1 MKIQRKLA
9 LGYTI
14 IVALIGGIVYTY
26 LHEWRQMNRL
36 EREVKE
42 IHRLRQNVH
51 EAYVH
56 MLDLTMFGETILE
69 WEEAD
74 TALYRTKRLEVD
86 SILCEFKNYYSGE
99 RIDSLRHLMAE
110 KEIQLFN
117 ISQLFDRQMELGEEL
132 AERVPVIAYES
143 TQEPPKKKGGFLGL
157 FKKKEKTPPQ
167 STTSTKLYT
176 LNRDV
181 IRKQSEQSRQLSETA
196 DSLAQR
202 NLNINQRLKSLIAA
216 MDERVTTDLL
226 EREQQIIETRER
238 TKVWLGGITA
248 FIFLALLLSYIVIMR
263 DYGHKERGRRKLE
276 ASNRKNAELLE
287 MRNKIIMTISH
298 DIRGPLNGISG
309 NAELAMDMRDKKR
322 RNHKLRNITIL
333 CKHVLHLVNNLL
345 DVYRLDEA
353 KETPNPVP
361 FHLSESLE
369 RIADSVS
376 HMIKEKGLQFKHRYT
391 NTNVTVKGDRDKM
404 GRIINNLITNAVK
417 FTSEGNVCFK
427 ASYENGWLTMKV
439 SDTGVGISEDMM
451 KRIYVPFE
459 RATNENN
466 ADGYGLGLPITKG
479 LVTLLG
485 GTIEVESKQGAG
497 TIFTVKLPLPVTD
510 ESVEEETVMD
520 DISHHLPG
528 SVIAIDDDTL
538 QLEVIKEMLE
548 RNGVSCKTCI
558 NAKELFEEMRNKD
571 YDLVLTG
578 IQMPD
583 TNGYRVLELLR
594 KSRIGNSRTVP
605 VVAMTAREDGDRQA
619 LLDAGFDGCI
629 FKPFSMVD
637 LLQHLASVVMEREQS
652 ESADFSGLLAE
663 VTDKRKVLELLLESC
678 EKDMTDLKIAMTTE
692 KVESMRNVVHRM
704 MPMWE
709 MLSMENTL
717 LAYRKA
723 LKERDNDIQALLVH
737 TGQIITHIERLM
749 EDARKEIERIADEET
764 DTDSRGQYS
773 PLAYTEGLAGA

>member
-1 MKIQRKLA
+1 
-9 LGYTI
+9 
-14 IVALIGGIVYTY
+14 
-26 LHEWRQMNRL
+26 
-36 EREVKE
+36 
-42 IHRLRQNVH
+42 
-51 EAYVH
+51 
-56 MLDLTMFGETILE
+56 
-69 WEEAD
+69 
-74 TALYRTKRLEVD
+74 
-86 SILCEFKNYYSGE
+86 
-99 RIDSLRHLMAE
+99 
-110 KEIQLFN
+110 
-117 ISQLFDRQMELGEEL
+117 
-132 AERVPVIAYES
+132 
-143 TQEPPKKKGGFLGL
+143 
-157 FKKKEKTPPQ
+157 
-167 STTSTKLYT
+167 
-176 LNRDV
+176 
-181 IRKQSEQSRQLSETA
+181 
-196 DSLAQR
+196 
-202 NLNINQRLKSLIAA
+202 
-216 MDERVTTDLL
+216 
-226 EREQQIIETRER
+226 
-238 TKVWLGGITA
+238 
-248 FIFLALLLSYIVIMR
+248 
-263 DYGHKERGRRKLE
+263 
-276 ASNRKNAELLE
+276 
-287 MRNKIIMTISH
+287 
-298 DIRGPLNGISG
+298 
-309 NAELAMDMRDKKR
+309 
-322 RNHKLRNITIL
+322 
-333 CKHVLHLVNNLL
+333 
-345 DVYRLDEA
+345 
-353 KETPNPVP
+353 
-361 FHLSESLE
+361 
-369 RIADSVS
+369 
-376 HMIKEKGLQFKHRYT
+376 
-391 NTNVTVKGDRDKM
+391 
-404 GRIINNLITNAVK
+404 
-417 FTSEGNVCFK
+417 
-427 ASYENGWLTMKV
+427 MKV

-497 TIFTVKLPLPVTD
+497 TIFIVKLPLPVTD
-510 ESVEEETVMD
+510 ESVEEETVMN

-528 SVIAIDDDTL
+528 SVITIDDDTL

-558 NAKELFEEMRNKD
+558 NAKELFEEIRNKD
-571 YDLVLTG
+571 YDLVLTD

-637 LLQHLASVVMEREQS
+637 LLQHLASVVKEREQN

-663 VTDKRKVLELLLESC
+663 VTDKRKVLRLLLESC

-723 LKERDNDIQALLVH
+723 LKEQDNDIQALLVH

-764 DTDSRGQYS
+764 DTDSRG
-773 PLAYTEGLAGA
+773 

>member
-26 LHEWRQMNRL
+26 LHEWRQMVLL

-42 IHRLRQNVH
+42 IHRLRQSVH

-69 WEEAD
+69 WERAD
-74 TALYRTKRLEVD
+74 TTLYRAKRLKVD
-86 SILCEFKNYYSGE
+86 SILCEFKDYYSGE
-99 RIDSLRHLMAE
+99 RIDSLRVLMAE

-117 ISQLFDRQMELGEEL
+117 ISKLFEQQVELGEEL

-143 TQEPPKKKGGFLGL
+143 TQEPEKKSGFLGL
-157 FKKKEKTPPQ
+157 FKKKEKPQ
-167 STTSTKLYT
+167 STTTTKLYT

-181 IRKQSEQSRQLSETA
+181 IKKQSEQSRQLSETA
-196 DSLAQR
+196 DSLAHR
-202 NLNINQRLKSLIAA
+202 NYVINQQLKGLIAA
-216 MDERVTTDLL
+216 MDGRVTEDLQA
-226 EREQQIIETRER
+226 REQQIIKTRER
-238 TKVWLGGITA
+238 TKVYLGGITA
-248 FIFLALLLSYIVIMR
+248 FIFIALIASYFVIMR
-263 DYGHKERGRRKLE
+263 DYGKKERGRRKLE
-276 ASNRKNAELLE
+276 ESNRKNAELLE
-287 MRNKIIMTISH
+287 MRNKIILTISH
-298 DIRGPLNGISG
+298 DIRGPLNNIIGYTD
-309 NAELAMDMRDKKR
+309 LAMDTREKKKR
-322 RNHKLRNITIL
+322 NLQLKKVLDRS
-333 CKHVLHLVNNLL
+333 KHILHLVNNLL
-345 DVYRLDEA
+345 DVYRLNQA
-353 KETPNPVP
+353 KETMHPVP
-361 FHLSESLE
+361 FRISDLLS
-369 RIADSVS
+369 RVVDGATQPIND
-376 HMIKEKGLQFKHRYT
+376 KGLLFEHEFIGVDT
-391 NTNVTVKGDRDKM
+391 VVKGDVDRIEQ
-404 GRIINNLITNAVK
+404 IINNLIANAVK

-497 TIFTVKLPLPVTD
+497 TIFSVKLPLPVTD
-510 ESVEEETVMD
+510 ESVEEETVMA

-528 SVIAIDDDTL
+528 CVIAIDDDTL

-558 NAKELFEEMRNKD
+558 NAKELFEEIRNKD
-571 YDLVLTG
+571 YDLVLTD

-605 VVAMTAREDGDRQA
+605 VVAITAREDGDRQA

-629 FKPFSMVD
+629 FKPFSKVD
-637 LLQHLASVVMEREQS
+637 LLQHLASVVMEREQN

-723 LKERDNDIQALLVH
+723 LKEQDNDIQALLVH
-737 TGQIITHIERLM
+737 TGQIITHIKRLM

-764 DTDSRGQYS
+764 DTDSRG
-773 PLAYTEGLAGA
+773 

>member
-9 LGYTI
+9 IGYTV

-26 LHEWRQMNRL
+26 LHEWRQMIRL

-42 IHRLRQNVH
+42 IHRLRQSVH

-74 TALYRTKRLEVD
+74 TALYRVKRLKVD
-86 SILCEFKNYYSGE
+86 SILCEFKNFYSGE

-117 ISQLFDRQMELGEEL
+117 ISQLFEQQVELGEEL

-143 TQEPPKKKGGFLGL
+143 SQEPQKKGGFLGL
-157 FKKKEKTPPQ
+157 FKKKDKSQP
-167 STTSTKLYT
+167 TTSTKLYT

-181 IRKQSEQSRQLSETA
+181 IKKQSEQSRQLSETA

-202 NLNINQRLKSLIAA
+202 NLNINQQLKSLIAA
-216 MDERVTTDLL
+216 MDERITTDLG
-226 EREQQIIETRER
+226 EREQQIIVTREK
-238 TKVWLGGITA
+238 TKIWLVSLTGIILLA
-248 FIFLALLLSYIVIMR
+248 FAISYIVIMR
-263 DYGHKERGRRKLE
+263 DYGRKERGRRKLE

-376 HMIKEKGLQFKHRYT
+376 HLIKEKGLQFKHRYT
-391 NTNVTVKGDRDKM
+391 NTNVTVKGDKDKIE
-404 GRIINNLITNAVK
+404 RIINNLITNAVK

-439 SDTGVGISEDMM
+439 SDTGVGMSEDMM

-497 TIFTVKLPLPVTD
+497 TLFTVTLPLPVTD
-510 ESVEEETVMD
+510 ECVEEEPVMV
-520 DISHHLPG
+520 DISQHLPG
-528 SVIAIDDDTL
+528 SVIAIDDDAL

-548 RNGVSCKTCI
+548 RNGVSCHTCV
-558 NAKELFEEMRNKD
+558 NAKELFEEMRNKE
-571 YDLVLTG
+571 YDLVLTD

-629 FKPFSMVD
+629 FKPFSMGD
-637 LLQHLASVVMEREQS
+637 LLQHLASVIKERELS
-652 ESADFSGLLAE
+652 EIADFSGLLAE
-663 VTDKRKVLELLLESC
+663 VTDKRKVLKLLLESC

-692 KVESMRNVVHRM
+692 KVESMQNVVHRM

-723 LKERDNDIQALLVH
+723 LKEPDNDMPSLLAH
-737 TGQIITHIERLM
+737 TGQIINHIERLM
-749 EDARKEIERIADEET
+749 EDARKEMERIADEEK
-764 DTDSRGQYS
+764 DIDSRG
-773 PLAYTEGLAGA
+773 

>member
-9 LGYTI
+9 IGYTI

-26 LHEWRQMNRL
+26 LHEWRQMVLL

-42 IHRLRQNVH
+42 IHELRQSVH

-74 TALYRTKRLEVD
+74 TALYRVKRLKVD
-86 SILCEFKNYYSGE
+86 SILCEFKNFYSGE

-117 ISQLFDRQMELGEEL
+117 ISQLFERQVELGEEL

-181 IRKQSEQSRQLSETA
+181 IRKQSEQSRRLSETA

-202 NLNINQRLKSLIAA
+202 NLNINLKLKNFITVL
-216 MDERVTTDLL
+216 DERVTADLQ
-226 EREQQIIETRER
+226 EREEQIIKTRER

-263 DYGHKERGRRKLE
+263 DYGRKERGRRKLE

-376 HMIKEKGLQFKHRYT
+376 HLIKEKGLQFKHRNT
-391 NTNVTVKGDRDKM
+391 NTNVTVKGDKDKIE
-404 GRIINNLITNAVK
+404 RIINNLITNAVK

-510 ESVEEETVMD
+510 ESVEEETVIA

-528 SVIAIDDDTL
+528 CVIAIDDDTL

-571 YDLVLTG
+571 YDLVLTD

-629 FKPFSMVD
+629 FKPFSKVD
-637 LLQHLASVVMEREQS
+637 LLQHLASVVMEREQN

-749 EDARKEIERIADEET
+749 EDARNEIERIADEET
-764 DTDSRGQYS
+764 DTDSRG
-773 PLAYTEGLAGA
+773 

>member
-74 TALYRTKRLEVD
+74 TALYRAKRMEVD

-216 MDERVTTDLL
+216 MDERVTTDLQ

-263 DYGHKERGRRKLE
+263 DYGRKERGRRKLE

-287 MRNKIIMTISH
+287 MRNKIILTISH
-298 DIRGPLNGISG
+298 DIRGPLNNIIGYTD
-309 NAELAMDMRDKKR
+309 LAMDTREKKKR
-322 RNHKLRNITIL
+322 NLQLKKVLGRS
-333 CKHVLHLVNNLL
+333 KHILHLVNNLL
-345 DVYRLDEA
+345 DVYRLNQA
-353 KETPNPVP
+353 KETMHPVP
-361 FHLSESLE
+361 FRISDLLS
-369 RIADSVS
+369 RVVDGATQPIND
-376 HMIKEKGLQFKHRYT
+376 KGLLFEHEFIGVDT
-391 NTNVTVKGDRDKM
+391 VVKGDVDRIEQ
-404 GRIINNLITNAVK
+404 IINNLIANAVK
-417 FTSEGNVCFK
+417 FTSAGHIRFDV
-427 ASYENGWLTMKV
+427 SYMDGTFTMKV
-439 SDTGVGISEDMM
+439 SDTGVGMTEEMM
-451 KRIYVPFE
+451 KRIYLPFE
-459 RATNENN
+459 RAASAENS
-466 ADGYGLGLPITKG
+466 DGYGLGLPIAHG
-479 LVTLLG
+479 IVTMLG
-485 GTIEVESKQGAG
+485 GTINVESELNKG
-497 TIFTVKLPLPVTD
+497 TTFTVTLPLPVTN
-510 ESVEEETVMD
+510 EPIEEENVSFD
-520 DISHHLPG
+520 ASLHLPKN
-528 SVIAIDDDTL
+528 VIAIDDDML
-538 QLEVIKEMLE
+538 QLELVKEMLE
-548 RNGVSCKTCI
+548 RNGVSCTICSKVDKLTE
-558 NAKELFEEMRNKD
+558 ELRKKN
-571 YDLVLTG
+571 YDLLLSD
-578 IQMPD
+578 IQMPNTD
-583 TNGYRVLELLR
+583 GFKLLELLR
-594 KSRIGNSRTVP
+594 KSRIGNSKDIP
-605 VVAMTAREDGDRQA
+605 IVAMTARSESEREA
-619 LLDAGFDGCI
+619 LLEAGFDGCI
-629 FKPFSMVD
+629 FKPFSMNE
-637 LLQHLASVVMEREQS
+637 LLKVIASVVKGREPGS
-652 ESADFSGLLAE
+652 DTDFSMILAN
-663 VTDKRKVLELLLESC
+663 VSDKKKILRTMIESC
-678 EKDMTDLKIAMTTE
+678 EKDIVDLKIAMTAE
-692 KVESMRNVVHRM
+692 NRESMRSIAHRM
-704 MPMWE
+704 FPMWE
-709 MLSMENTL
+709 MVSMDEIL
-717 LAYRKA
+717 LAYRNV
-723 LKERDNDIQALLVH
+723 LKDTECDTQTVLNH
-737 TGQIITHIERLM
+737 TNHVITHIEHLI
-749 EDARKEIERIADEET
+749 EDAGNEIERIADEEKNI
-764 DTDSRGQYS
+764 DSRG
-773 PLAYTEGLAGA
+773 

>member
-26 LHEWRQMNRL
+26 LHEWRQMVLL

-42 IHRLRQNVH
+42 IHELRQSVH

-74 TALYRTKRLEVD
+74 TALYRVKRLKVD
-86 SILCEFKNYYSGE
+86 SILCEFKNFYSGE

-117 ISQLFDRQMELGEEL
+117 ISQLFEQQVELGEEL

-157 FKKKEKTPPQ
+157 FKKKEKTPSQ

-181 IRKQSEQSRQLSETA
+181 IRKQSEQSRRLSETA

-202 NLNINQRLKSLIAA
+202 NLNINLKLRNFITVL
-216 MDERVTTDLL
+216 DERVTADLR
-226 EREQQIIETRER
+226 EREELIIKTRER

-263 DYGHKERGRRKLE
+263 DYGRKERGRRKLE

-287 MRNKIIMTISH
+287 MRNKIILTISH

-369 RIADSVS
+369 RIADSVL

-528 SVIAIDDDTL
+528 SVITIDDDTL

-558 NAKELFEEMRNKD
+558 NAKELFEEIRNKD
-571 YDLVLTG
+571 YDLVLTD

-594 KSRIGNSRTVP
+594 KSRIGNSRTIP

-629 FKPFSMVD
+629 FKPFSKVD
-637 LLQHLASVVMEREQS
+637 LLQHLASVVMEREQN

-663 VTDKRKVLELLLESC
+663 VTDKRKVLRLLLESC

-723 LKERDNDIQALLVH
+723 LKEQDNDIQALLVH
-737 TGQIITHIERLM
+737 TGQIITHIKRLM

-764 DTDSRGQYS
+764 DTDSRG
-773 PLAYTEGLAGA
+773 

>member
-26 LHEWRQMNRL
+26 LHEWRQMNIL

-74 TALYRTKRLEVD
+74 TALYRVKRLKVD
-86 SILCEFKNYYSGE
+86 SILCEFKNFYSGE

-117 ISQLFDRQMELGEEL
+117 ISQLFEQQVELGEEL

-216 MDERVTTDLL
+216 MDERVTTDLQ

-263 DYGHKERGRRKLE
+263 DYGRKERGRRKLE

-287 MRNKIIMTISH
+287 MRNKIILTISH
-298 DIRGPLNGISG
+298 DIRGPLNNIIGYT
-309 NAELAMDMRDKKR
+309 ELAMDTREKKKR
-322 RNHKLRNITIL
+322 NLQLKKVLGRS
-333 CKHVLHLVNNLL
+333 KHILHLVNNLL
-345 DVYRLDEA
+345 DVYRLNQA
-353 KETPNPVP
+353 KETMHPVP
-361 FHLSESLE
+361 F
-369 RIADSVS
+369 RISDLLNRVVDGATQPIND
-376 HMIKEKGLQFKHRYT
+376 KGLLFEHEF
-391 NTNVTVKGDRDKM
+391 VGADAVVKGDVDRIEQ
-404 GRIINNLITNAVK
+404 IINNLIANAVK
-417 FTSEGNVCFK
+417 FTSAGHIGFNVTYMDGTF
-427 ASYENGWLTMKV
+427 TMKV
-439 SDTGVGISEDMM
+439 SDTGMGMTEDMM
-451 KRIYVPFE
+451 KRIYLPFE
-459 RATNENN
+459 RAASAENS
-466 ADGYGLGLPITKG
+466 DGYGLGLPIAHG
-479 LVTLLG
+479 IVTMLG
-485 GTIEVESKQGAG
+485 GTIDVESTLNQG
-497 TIFTVKLPLPVTD
+497 TTFTVTLPLPVTD
-510 ESVEEETVMD
+510 EPVEEENVSFD
-520 DISHHLPG
+520 ASLHLPKN
-528 SVIAIDDDTL
+528 VIAIDDDIL
-538 QLEVIKEMLE
+538 QLELVKEMLE
-548 RNGVSCKTCI
+548 RNGVSCTICSKVDKLTE
-558 NAKELFEEMRNKD
+558 ELRKKN
-571 YDLVLTG
+571 YDLLLSD
-578 IQMPD
+578 IQMPNTD
-583 TNGYRVLELLR
+583 GFKLLALLR
-594 KSRIGNSRTVP
+594 KSRIGNSKEIP
-605 VVAMTAREDGDRQA
+605 VVAMTARSEGERDA

-629 FKPFSMVD
+629 FKPFSMNE
-637 LLQHLASVVMEREQS
+637 LLKVIASVVKGREPGS
-652 ESADFSGLLAE
+652 ETDFSMVLAN
-663 VTDKRKVLELLLESC
+663 VSDKKKILRTMIESC
-678 EKDMTDLKIAMTTE
+678 EKDIVDLKIAMTAE
-692 KVESMRNVVHRM
+692 NRESMRSIAHRM
-704 MPMWE
+704 FPMWE
-709 MLSMENTL
+709 MLSMEEIL
-717 LAYRKA
+717 LAYRNV
-723 LKERDNDIQALLVH
+723 LKDPDSDIQTVLAH
-737 TGQIITHIERLM
+737 TNHIITHIEHLM
-749 EDARKEIERIADEET
+749 EDAHKEIERIANEEKN
-764 DTDSRGQYS
+764 TDSRG
-773 PLAYTEGLAGA
+773 

>member
-74 TALYRTKRLEVD
+74 TALYRAKRMEVD

-181 IRKQSEQSRQLSETA
+181 IRKQSEQSRRLSETA

-202 NLNINQRLKSLIAA
+202 NLNINLKLKNFITVL
-216 MDERVTTDLL
+216 DERVTADLQ
-226 EREQQIIETRER
+226 EREEQIIKTRER

-263 DYGHKERGRRKLE
+263 DYGRKERGRRKLE

-287 MRNKIIMTISH
+287 MRNKIILTISH
-298 DIRGPLNGISG
+298 DIRGPLNNIIGYT
-309 NAELAMDMRDKKR
+309 ELAMDTREKKKR
-322 RNHKLRNITIL
+322 NLQLKKVLGRS
-333 CKHVLHLVNNLL
+333 KHILHLVNNLL
-345 DVYRLDEA
+345 DVYRLNQA
-353 KETPNPVP
+353 KETMHPVP
-361 FHLSESLE
+361 F
-369 RIADSVS
+369 RISDLLNRVVDGATQPIND
-376 HMIKEKGLQFKHRYT
+376 KGLLFEHEFAGAD
-391 NTNVTVKGDRDKM
+391 VVVKGDVDRIEQ
-404 GRIINNLITNAVK
+404 IINNLIANAVK
-417 FTSEGNVCFK
+417 FTSAGHIGFNVTYMDGTF
-427 ASYENGWLTMKV
+427 TMKV
-439 SDTGVGISEDMM
+439 SDTGMGMTEDMM
-451 KRIYVPFE
+451 KRIYLPFE
-459 RATNENN
+459 RAASAENS
-466 ADGYGLGLPITKG
+466 DGYGLGLPIAHG
-479 LVTLLG
+479 IVTMLG
-485 GTIEVESKQGAG
+485 GTINVESELNKG
-497 TIFTVKLPLPVTD
+497 TTFTVTLPLPVTNEPIEE
-510 ESVEEETVMD
+510 ESVSFEA
-520 DISHHLPG
+520 SLHLPKN
-528 SVIAIDDDTL
+528 VIAIDDDML
-538 QLEVIKEMLE
+538 QLELVKEMLE
-548 RNGVSCKTCI
+548 RNGVSCTICSKVDKLTE
-558 NAKELFEEMRNKD
+558 ELRKKN
-571 YDLVLTG
+571 YDLLLSD
-578 IQMPD
+578 IQMPNTD
-583 TNGYRVLELLR
+583 GFKLLALLR
-594 KSRIGNSRTVP
+594 KSRIGNSKEIP
-605 VVAMTAREDGDRQA
+605 VVAMTARSEGERDA

-629 FKPFSMVD
+629 FKPFSMNE
-637 LLQHLASVVMEREQS
+637 LLKVIASVFKGREPGS
-652 ESADFSGLLAE
+652 ETDFSVMLAN
-663 VTDKRKVLELLLESC
+663 VSDKKKILRTMIESC
-678 EKDMTDLKIAMTTE
+678 EKDIVDLKIAMTAE
-692 KVESMRNVVHRM
+692 NRESMRSIAHRM
-704 MPMWE
+704 FPMWE
-709 MLSMENTL
+709 MLSMEEIL
-717 LAYRKA
+717 LAYRNV
-723 LKERDNDIQALLVH
+723 LKDPDCDTQTVLNH
-737 TGQIITHIERLM
+737 TNHIITHIEHLI
-749 EDARKEIERIADEET
+749 EDAGNEIERIADEEKNI
-764 DTDSRGQYS
+764 DSRG
-773 PLAYTEGLAGA
+773 

>member
-9 LGYTI
+9 IGYTV

-26 LHEWRQMNRL
+26 LHEWRQMVLL

-42 IHRLRQNVH
+42 IHELRQSVH

-74 TALYRTKRLEVD
+74 TALYRAKRMEVD

-216 MDERVTTDLL
+216 MDERVTTDLQ

-263 DYGHKERGRRKLE
+263 DYGRKERGRRKLE

-391 NTNVTVKGDRDKM
+391 NTNVTVKGDRDKI

-451 KRIYVPFE
+451 NRIYVPFE
-459 RATNENN
+459 RTTNENN

-558 NAKELFEEMRNKD
+558 NAKELFEEIRNKD
-571 YDLVLTG
+571 FDLVLTD

-619 LLDAGFDGCI
+619 LLDAGFDACI

-637 LLQHLASVVMEREQS
+637 LLQHLASVVMEREQN

-663 VTDKRKVLELLLESC
+663 VTDKRKVLRLLLESC

-723 LKERDNDIQALLVH
+723 LKEQNNDIQALLVH

-764 DTDSRGQYS
+764 DTDSRG
-773 PLAYTEGLAGA
+773 